1 MRGASPVN
9 HDGAWGPGAVEEDGA
24 VKAAGQ
30 VGIYKAREL
39 ATRGEVTLRRVR
51 LYVEEK
57 LLPPPLARGNGR
69 VYTEQHLVKLRAIR
83 ALRQKGMLLKDIQT
97 RLRSASTEELVAIG
111 GASPAAAG
119 TGTAEAGATASGT
132 AEETAAR
139 SLGQRWQRIEL
150 LPGMELHVRADA
162 GPLLAR
168 LAQEIHARYA
178 VKT

>member
-1 MRGASPVN
+1 M
-9 HDGAWGPGAVEEDGA
+9 
-24 VKAAGQ
+24 
-30 VGIYKAREL
+30 
-39 ATRGEVTLRRVR
+39 TLRRVR

-83 ALRQKGMLLKDIQT
+83 ALRQKGMFLKDIQT
-97 RLRSASTEELVAIG
+97 RLRSASMEELAAIG
-111 GASPAAAG
+111 GEAPASTEPGAAA
-119 TGTAEAGATASGT
+119 TGEATASGAT
-132 AEETAAR
+132 EEAAAR

-178 VKT
+178 VRT